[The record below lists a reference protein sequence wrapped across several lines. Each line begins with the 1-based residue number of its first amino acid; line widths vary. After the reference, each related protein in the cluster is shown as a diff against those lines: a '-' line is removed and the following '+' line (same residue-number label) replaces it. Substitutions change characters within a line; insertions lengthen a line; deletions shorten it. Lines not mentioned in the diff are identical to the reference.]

1 MSHSTLA
8 KMAAMGLAGACALG
22 LSACGSASDSSKESG
37 TASSAATTGQNV
49 RVWFMEGS
57 IPDDA
62 VKYLEDTF
70 AANNPGNTLTVE
82 IQPWDGI
89 VNKLQTSLA
98 SDAESPDLVETGN
111 TQTALFASVGAFAP
125 LDGQYETLGGSK
137 LIPSFVDAGTWEG
150 HKYAL
155 PLYAGARGVYYRKDL
170 LEKAGISVP
179 TTLDEL
185 AQAAIDIG
193 KANPDNVDGFSGM
206 YLAAV
211 DIHGV
216 ESLMFAGGGDY
227 AKMDNGKWT
236 ALINNDA
243 SIASLTRVQKIFK
256 EGTAY
261 ALADQ
266 ASQKSFEKFFNE
278 NKVAF
283 MVGTGNVGEKIDK
296 SLWDEGKV
304 GVMPIPSTTA
314 GTVGQ
319 TFAGGSSISMADK
332 AHNPQLA
339 AKALEII
346 YSKDFQES
354 IAKAGW
360 TPGNSAYASSQTGAF
375 AEIAPT
381 IVENSKLTPN
391 TPQWGAVAGDNG
403 LRDFFM
409 AIAQGADVRSTA
421 SDFSKK
427 LTEALNSE
435 Q

>member
-1 MSHSTLA
+1 MSHSLLA
-8 KMAAMGLAGACALG
+8 KMAAMGLAGACALT
-22 LSACGSASDSSKESG
+22 LSACGSGSSS
-37 TASSAATTGQNV
+37 TTGQNV

-62 VKYLEDTF
+62 VKYLQDTF

-98 SDAESPDLVETGN
+98 SSAESPDLVETGN

-125 LDGQYETLGGSK
+125 LDDQYESLGGSA
-137 LIPSFVDAGTWEG
+137 LIPSFVEAGTWEG

-155 PLYAGARGVYYRKDL
+155 PLYAGARGVYYRKDML
-170 LEKAGISVP
+170 QKAGIDVP

-193 KANPDNVDGFSGM
+193 QANPDGIDGFSGM

-227 AKMDNGKWT
+227 AKQEGGRWSSLIDNE
-236 ALINNDA
+236 A
-243 SIASLTRVQKIFK
+243 SVASLTRIQKIFK
-256 EGTAY
+256 EGTNY

-283 MVGTGNVGEKIDK
+283 MVGTGNIGEKIDK
-296 SLWDEGKV
+296 SLWDADAV
-304 GVMPIPSTTA
+304 GVMPIPGTTS
-314 GTVGQ
+314 GSVGQ
-319 TFAGGSSISMADK
+319 TFAGGSSVSMAAK
-332 AHNPQLA
+332 AHNLELA
-339 AKALEII
+339 AKALELI

-354 IAKAGW
+354 VAKAGW
-360 TPGNSAYASSQTGAF
+360 TPGNSTYASAQTGAF
-375 AEIAPT
+375 AKIAPT
-381 IVENSKLTPN
+381 IVANSKLTPN
-391 TPQWGAVAGDNG
+391 TPQWGTSAGDSD

-409 AIAQGADVRSTA
+409 AIAQGSDVRGTA
-421 SDFSKK
+421 GDFAQK
-427 LTEALNSE
+427 LTEALNTE
-435 Q
+435 QR